1 MKDVCEKEIAFMSME
16 NDKDRKEEFAFITEK
31 IKGKPINKR
40 RLAIKIIGTIILAI
54 IFGVVACFTFVG
66 VEPLAKRVFH
76 KEEEPKITIPKDEE
90 DIVEEKVTDETGDQ
104 DISNA
109 SSKEKPVE
117 KVEQEPEEVPQEE
130 VPEEVPENTEIDDYK
145 SLYGKLYEVV
155 KEAEKAL
162 VTVTAVK
169 SDVDWFNNTYENE
182 DKTSGLVIANNG
194 QELLILAERNVIADA
209 DQIEITFNNKE
220 TQSAT
225 LKKYDGNT
233 GLAILAIPVSNMVD
247 TTLEKIT
254 IASLGNSY
262 SEIRGNIVMAVGSP
276 MGYTNSIS
284 YGMITSTGNT
294 TSIADATYGLI
305 TTDIVGSR
313 SGSGFLLNTKG
324 EVVGVIAQKY
334 SIEDNESMITAIA
347 ISELKTVIEKLS
359 NNYDI
364 SYVGIKGTTITES
377 ISAEI
382 GIPEGVYVSEV
393 ELDSPAMGAGIQNG
407 DIIINLNGNQIDTMK
422 DYQNE
427 LIKLQPGQVVEIKV
441 KRQGADEY
449 TQISFSLALGI
460 KK

>member
-1 MKDVCEKEIAFMSME
+1 MKDVCEKEIAFMSIE
-16 NDKDRKEEFAFITEK
+16 NNKDRKEEFAFITEK

-66 VEPLAKRVFH
+66 VEPLAKKVFH

-90 DIVEEKVTDETGDQ
+90 DILEEKVTDETGNQGNTNTSPEGEVIEETLD
-104 DISNA
+104 
-109 SSKEKPVE
+109 EL
-117 KVEQEPEEVPQEE
+117 PEEVVQEE
-130 VPEEVPENTEIDDYK
+130 QVPETTEIDDYK
-145 SLYGKLYEVV
+145 SLYGKLYDVV
-155 KEAEKAL
+155 KESEKAL
-162 VTVTAVK
+162 VTITVVK
-169 SDVDWFNNTYENE
+169 SDIDWFNNTYENE
-182 DKTSGLVIANNG
+182 DKTSGLIIANNG
-194 QELLILAERNVIADA
+194 QELLILAERNVITDA
-209 DQIEITFNNKE
+209 DQIEVTFNNKE

-233 GLAILAIPVSNMVD
+233 GLAILSIPVSEIED
-247 TTLEKIT
+247 TTLDKIT

-276 MGYTNSIS
+276 MGYANSLS
-284 YGMITSTGNT
+284 YGMITSYGNT

-305 TTDIVGSR
+305 TTDIVGSS

-359 NNYDI
+359 NNNDI
-364 SYVGIKGTTITES
+364 SYVGIKGTTITEN

-382 GIPEGVYVSEV
+382 GVPEGVYVSEV
-393 ELDSPAMGAGIQNG
+393 ELDSPAMEAGIQNG
-407 DIIINLNGNQIDTMK
+407 DIIVNLNRNQIDTVK

-427 LIKLQPGQVVEIKV
+427 LTKLQPGQVVEIKV
-441 KRQGADEY
+441 KRQGADDY
-449 TQISFSLALGI
+449 TQISFTLALGV